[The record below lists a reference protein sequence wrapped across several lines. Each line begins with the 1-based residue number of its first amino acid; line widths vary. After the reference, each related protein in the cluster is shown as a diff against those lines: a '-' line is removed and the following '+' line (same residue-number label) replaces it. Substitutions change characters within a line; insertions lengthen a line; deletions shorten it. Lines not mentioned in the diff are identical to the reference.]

1 MDYIKVFLVLA
12 PQLIAGCL
20 IYFLILKRN
29 EVALVELLSIGGV
42 FGIVSSTIFDQI
54 FVNLQLPPI
63 GWLVPLLIA
72 LVIFRIVQKNQ
83 AIVLPKIQTEQ
94 AFKKTI
100 LPILAIS
107 AAAIGTEWF
116 WLFPSGVLFC
126 FAAFLSIAPK
136 QTYSHIVIRL
146 TNLAALIAG
155 VIMIANRPKIWWIL
169 NEGDYPFLQGLSR
182 SLADWG
188 IRDYFLLSGTTT
200 KYHWFTY
207 AWIGLVER
215 AATAKSFFVFTRIAP
230 VVFVVL
236 ITGIVWSLINRVSKT
251 KLQIFAAAL
260 VIMTASSHL
269 LTDGGV
275 KLIFLASP
283 SQVYA
288 FALLLTTVFIFI
300 DQLNDAIRKPS
311 LILSALSVSTM
322 LSKAPHGFI
331 LVFSVLFTIS
341 ILIILKKEVKRKTL
355 LSCISIVVFSLLTY
369 FALIE
374 STASQAIYEL
384 RLGDFYWQLQGDA
397 KLLSDK
403 KIALIGTLTIIA
415 LIILPLQLTL
425 TNVISSVKGKSQ
437 PHEFLSL
444 GSLIAGTGAAL
455 VMLGVA
461 GENFYFLNASIF
473 LASTLGFASLA
484 RTKNQHLI
492 GTKTFVLLVSLGM
505 VLCLA
510 SYQIPNINSGGEYAI
525 ILRSM
530 RIYTPGLLILL
541 FTVLIWLS
549 NTIRKKPFFSSGLK
563 MIVISS
569 AMVTSFAMVN
579 WVERAPRKTVEFS
592 RDGETYVGS
601 TNLIELSNWVN
612 KNTNK
617 NVVVA
622 SNFGWPKVADD
633 ELKSYGS
640 LCLPQRDKNA
650 PIQTCKRTGGTMLVA
665 YMRRRTWVQATGLHY
680 TGFTPET
687 NKRQTTTLEFSTEP
701 NAEHLHQ
708 MRSDGVAWYV
718 VDRSTTDRTN
728 WEPFATVR
736 FTNDSFYVLELNTRG
751 WLAPDQTK
759 VGRQGIEP
767 WTCGLKVRRSTN

>member
-1 MDYIKVFLVLA
+1 MDYLKVFLVLA

-20 IYFLILKRN
+20 IYLLILKRD

-42 FGIVSSTIFDQI
+42 FGIVTSTIFDQI
-54 FVNLQLPPI
+54 FVNLQLPRI

-72 LVIFRIVQKNQ
+72 LVVFRIVQKNQ
-83 AIVLPKIQTEQ
+83 TVVLPRIQTEQ

-107 AAAIGTEWF
+107 AAALGTEWF

-136 QTYSHIVIRL
+136 QTYSRVAIRL
-146 TNLAALIAG
+146 INLAALIAG

-169 NEGDYPFLQGLSR
+169 NEGDYIFLQGLSR

-215 AATAKSFFVFTRIAP
+215 AATAESLFVFTRIAP

-236 ITGIVWSLINRVSKT
+236 IAGVVWSLIDRISIT
-251 KLQIFAAAL
+251 KLRTFASTL

-275 KLIFLASP
+275 KLVFLASP

-288 FALLLTTVFIFI
+288 FALLLTTVFIFLE
-300 DQLNDAIRKPS
+300 QLKDVIRKPT

-322 LSKAPHGFI
+322 LSKAMHGLI
-331 LVFSVLFTIS
+331 LVFSVLFTI
-341 ILIILKKEVKRKTL
+341 LISTLLKKEVKRKTL
-355 LSCISIVVFSLLTY
+355 VSCISIVVLSVLTY
-369 FALIE
+369 FIFIE
-374 STASQAIYEL
+374 STDSQAIYEL

-403 KIALIGTLTIIA
+403 KIALTGSLTIIA
-415 LIILPLQLTL
+415 LTILPLQLTL
-425 TNVISSVKGKSQ
+425 TNFLSSVKGKSQ
-437 PHEFLSL
+437 PHDFLSL

-455 VMLGVA
+455 VILGGA
-461 GENFYFLNASIF
+461 GENLYFLNTSIF

-484 RTKNQHLI
+484 RTKNQYLI
-492 GTKTFVLLVSLGM
+492 DTKTFILLISLG
-505 VLCLA
+505 VILCLA
-510 SYQIPNINSGGEYAI
+510 SYQIPNINSAEEYAI

-541 FTVLIWLS
+541 FTVLLWLY
-549 NTIRKKPFFSSGLK
+549 NIIRKRPFFNSGLK
-563 MIVISS
+563 IIVISS
-569 AMVTSFAMVN
+569 AMVTSFAMAN
-579 WVERAPRKTVEFS
+579 WIERAPRKTVEFS
-592 RDGETYVGS
+592 RDGEIFIGS
-601 TNLIELSNWVN
+601 ANLIELSNWVN
-612 KNTNK
+612 KNTDE
-617 NVVVA
+617 NVIVA
-622 SNFGWPKVADD
+622 SNFGWPKVTGG

-640 LCLPQRDKNA
+640 PCLSQRDKDA
-650 PIQTCKRTGGTMLVA
+650 PIQTCKRTSNTMLVA
-665 YMRRRTWVQATGLHY
+665 YMRRRTWVQATAMHY

-687 NKRQTTTLEFSTEP
+687 DKRQTTTLGFAVNPT
-701 NAEHLHQ
+701 AEHLQQ
-708 MRSDGVAWYV
+708 MESDGVTWYI

-728 WEPFATVR
+728 WEPYATVR
-736 FTNDSFYVLELNTRG
+736 YTNDSFYVLELKTS
-751 WLAPDQTK
+751 D
-759 VGRQGIEP
+759 
-767 WTCGLKVRRSTN
+767 